1 MTPRLT
7 LSIFLSLFAA
17 TVLVTTPLAVA
28 AKKTVWC
35 AVEKK
40 SGDYTAD
47 CFKTK
52 SECNAFIQKKGA
64 SKFECGANNG

>member
-1 MTPRLT
+1 MTSRLT
-7 LSIFLSLFAA
+7 LSIFLSLCAA
-17 TVLVTTPLAVA
+17 IVLVATPLAVS
-28 AKKTVWC
+28 AKKTVLC

>member
-1 MTPRLT
+1 MFITSRLPVY
-7 LSIFLSLFAA
+7 FSLLVAA
-17 TVLVTTPLAVA
+17 AFVVA
-28 AKKTVWC
+28 PMAASAKKTVWC

-52 SECNAFIQKKGA
+52 SECNTFVQKKGA

>member
-17 TVLVTTPLAVA
+17 TVLVATPFAVS
-28 AKKTVWC
+28 AKKSVWC

-40 SGDYTAD
+40 TGDYTAD

>member
-7 LSIFLSLFAA
+7 LSIFLSLCAA
-17 TVLVTTPLAVA
+17 TVLVATPFAVS
-28 AKKTVWC
+28 AKKSVWC

-40 SGDYTAD
+40 TGDYTAD

-52 SECNAFIQKKGA
+52 SECSAFVQKKGA